1 MIVRNFLEAP
11 LRIASSHQGKGEVKS
26 VKLFGKE
33 DYDSKLQFFYYMELP
48 PGTSIGYHEHKQN
61 EEVYVVLEG
70 QGRMT
75 VNGEERDV
83 KPGDVILNKPNWSH
97 GLENASDS
105 IVRLLVY
112 EANC

>member
-1 MIVRNFLEAP
+1 MFL
-11 LRIASSHQGKGEVKS
+11 LHGAS
-26 VKLFGKE
+26 
-33 DYDSKLQFFYYMELP
+33 

>member
-11 LRIASSHQGKGEVKS
+11 LRIASSHQGTGEVKS
-26 VKLFGKE
+26 VKLFSEE
-33 DYDSKLQFFYYMELP
+33 DYDSKLRFFYYMELP
-48 PGTSIGYHEHKQN
+48 PGTSIGYHGHEQN

-97 GLENASDS
+97 GLENSSDS